1 MIFYRNAGAS
11 PAFFV
16 EVKMLIILGGLP
28 GTGKTTTAEIL
39 ARALRAVYLRIDTI
53 EHALADKYIE
63 KRAMNDAGYVVA
75 YALAEENLRLGQYVI
90 ADCVNPLEM
99 TRQSWQQVAE
109 RAGTAFLDVEF
120 ICSDLAD
127 HRYRV
132 ENRTCNLP
140 GFVLP
145 SWRDVI
151 ERRYERRTDNRL
163 VCDTA
168 VMSAQ
173 AAADFILRHVNG
185 QPVHDAECP

>member
-1 MIFYRNAGAS
+1 
-11 PAFFV
+11 
-16 EVKMLIILGGLP
+16 MLIILGGLP

-109 RAGTAFLDVEF
+109 CAGTAFLDVEF

>member
-1 MIFYRNAGAS
+1 
-11 PAFFV
+11 
-16 EVKMLIILGGLP
+16 
-28 GTGKTTTAEIL
+28 
-39 ARALRAVYLRIDTI
+39 
-53 EHALADKYIE
+53 
-63 KRAMNDAGYVVA
+63 MNDAGYVVA